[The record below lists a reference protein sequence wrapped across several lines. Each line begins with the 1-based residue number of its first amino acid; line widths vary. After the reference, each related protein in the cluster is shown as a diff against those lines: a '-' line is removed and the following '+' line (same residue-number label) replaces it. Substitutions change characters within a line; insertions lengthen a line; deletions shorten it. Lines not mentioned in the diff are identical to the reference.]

1 MRFSVVFALA
11 LVSGCNLLGG
21 GNGGGGGDGGTST
34 DPTAKDEAA
43 YTAEQAKL
51 DQNRSQFLDATAQE
65 LDGEGARIFWKTYPV
80 YDPVLHSR
88 AGTTGAT
95 IDYGFSIG
103 TGDNDN
109 YRSSASLLV
118 VAIPDDDTVQYLA
131 YDPTQTN
138 TKLGELDLPAPG
150 DGTQWYAYATSGNT
164 LYVMMTGT
172 AHTLLSWQPGQQTA
186 TTVTTLESAGATS
199 IGEFDDFDVQ
209 GDTLV
214 FIESGRLWTMS
225 IAQNKATFLGN
236 MTQIAGS
243 VDFESDGV
251 TFEDSD
257 GLKFF
262 EYASSSIRD
271 LSMEIATNSY
281 VLNATYDDV
290 QDFYSAS
297 DSNNFSRWQNWVV
310 YTSNGGIYAYDLVR
324 KIVMPVLL
332 SPITG
337 DTEIDYRYPVTLDDG
352 SCFIV
357 GLTSTDGAVGAD
369 GPVYLVPLATVLN

>member
-1 MRFSVVFALA
+1 MRFWAVFALA
-11 LVSGCNLLGG
+11 LVSGCNALGG
-21 GNGGGGGDGGTST
+21 GNGGGGGDGGTP
-34 DPTAKDEAA
+34 DPTSKDEAA
-43 YTAEQAKL
+43 YTAEQMKL
-51 DQNRSQFLDATAQE
+51 DGNRTQFLDATAQE
-65 LDGEGARIFWKTYPV
+65 LDGEGARIFWKTYPG

-88 AGTTGAT
+88 AGATGAS
-95 IDYGFSIG
+95 IDYTFSIG
-103 TGDNDN
+103 TGDTDN

-118 VAIPDDDTVQYLA
+118 TAIPNGDTVAYMA
-131 YDPTQTN
+131 YDPTQASSQ
-138 TKLGELDLPAPG
+138 LGELDLPAPD

-164 LYVMMTGT
+164 LYVMTTGSAT
-172 AHTLLSWQPGQQTA
+172 TLMSWQAGQASA
-186 TTVTTLESAGATS
+186 TTVTTLESAGAT
-199 IGEFDDFDVQ
+199 IGEFQDFDVQ

-214 FIESGRLWTMS
+214 FIESGRLWKMS
-225 IAQNKATFLGN
+225 IAANKATFLGN

-251 TFEDSD
+251 TFEDSV

-262 EYASSSIRD
+262 DYASSSIRD
-271 LSMEIATNSY
+271 LSMEIASNSY
-281 VLNATYDDV
+281 QLNATYNDV

-297 DSNNFSRWQNWVV
+297 DSNNFARWQSWVV

-324 KIVMPVLL
+324 KIVEPVLL
-332 SPITG
+332 SPING